1 MPLHKR
7 LRAKAT
13 HFQELLRLEYSVS
26 IYTRHRAHLISLCT
40 TQEGTNQS
48 STVAQLSVNFA
59 DMQPLVPH
67 VASAIRAGLECA
79 GAAAVRCVEEWSK
92 VGLTMDALHR
102 EQLLSVLWGG
112 R

>member
-1 MPLHKR
+1 M
-7 LRAKAT
+7 
-13 HFQELLRLEYSVS
+13 
-26 IYTRHRAHLISLCT
+26 
-40 TQEGTNQS
+40 
-48 STVAQLSVNFA
+48 AQLSVNRA

-67 VASAIRAGLECA
+67 VASAVRAGLECA

-112 R
+112 TSTRYLRLTRMGDQFHVATGCRIESRLQSTHPAASWRKPFTLYMYIARDT